1 MDFRIADTFTDSLAR
16 LTGDEQKAVKTTAF
30 DLQMNPANPGM
41 SFHKLDKAR
50 NKNFWSVRV
59 SSDIRLIVHRTSQGL
74 LLCYVGH
81 HDDAYAWAERRK
93 IEAHPKTGAAQIVE
107 IRERV
112 EEITIPR
119 YVEHG
124 PRGLTSAPLFAAVAD
139 GDLLSWGV
147 PSEWLPDVRATNNED
162 GLLALTDH
170 LPAEAAEALIEFA
183 TGGQPQRSLS
193 FAMPGASLP
202 PDAAARVVV
211 PDVGDS
217 RRKPVDPFSHP
228 DAQRRFR
235 TIESSEELERALDA
249 PWDKW
254 TIFLHPAQREWVEKD
269 YSGPA
274 RVSGSAGTGKT
285 IVALHRAVHLARTH
299 PESRVLLTTFS
310 DALANALKVK
320 LRRLVGNEPRL
331 AERIDVYAMDAIGER
346 LYKTAFGS
354 LQLAASE
361 DISTLL
367 EAAAKAHPDH
377 GFSRAFVRSEW
388 NNVVDA
394 WQLRS
399 WEAYRDVQRLGRRTR
414 LPEARRKV
422 LWDIYADVLAK
433 LEAEGKTTRAGMFA
447 RIAEELT
454 RRERPPYDF
463 AVVDESQDIDVAQ
476 LRFLAALGGDRPNA
490 LFFAGDLG
498 QRIFQQPFSWKSQ
511 GVDIRG
517 RARTLHVNYRTSHQ
531 IRAQADRL
539 LDPVVADVDGNQEE
553 RKGTV
558 SVFNGPEPEVRT
570 FGDAAEESTA
580 LGEWL
585 AARAREG
592 VPPNE
597 MAVFVRSRA
606 EIDRAQDAVK
616 SSGMDGQLL
625 DERMRIEPGQIA
637 ISTMHLA
644 KGLEFR
650 VVSVMACDDEVIP
663 SQLRIDGIA
672 DDADLEEVYNTERH
686 LLYVACTRARD
697 RLWVSGVKPVSE
709 FLDDLLEGRAPNE

>member
-1 MDFRIADTFTDSLAR
+1 MDFRIADTFTDGLAR

-30 DLQMNPANPGM
+30 DLQVNPASPGM

-50 NKNFWSVRV
+50 DKNFWSVRV
-59 SSDIRLIVHRTSQGL
+59 SRDIRLIVHRTPQSL
-74 LLCYVGH
+74 LLCYVAH
-81 HDDAYAWAERRK
+81 HDDAYHWAECRK
-93 IEAHPKTGAAQIVE
+93 IEMHPKTGAAQIVE

-119 YVEHG
+119 YVEHE

-147 PSEWLPDVRATNNED
+147 PSEWLPDVRAANSED

-183 TGGQPQRSLS
+183 TGGIPKVTAPSI
-193 FAMPGASLP
+193 
-202 PDAAARVVV
+202 AARATVTSNQ
-211 PDVGDS
+211 DS
-217 RRKPVDPFSHP
+217 IEFSRLDLEDTAGTVRLANAFNHP

-274 RVSGSAGTGKT
+274 RISGSAGTGKT

-299 PESRVLLTTFS
+299 PEGRVLLTTFS
-310 DALANALKVK
+310 DALANALRVK

-331 AERIDVYAMDAIGER
+331 AERIDVYSMDAVGER
-346 LYKTAFGS
+346 LYKMAFGA
-354 LQLAASE
+354 LRLASSQ
-361 DISTLL
+361 DIATLL
-367 EAAAKAHPDH
+367 ESAAKAHPDH
-377 GFSRAFVRSEW
+377 GFSMGFLRSEW
-388 NNVVDA
+388 NGVVDA

-433 LEAEGKTTRAGMFA
+433 LEAEDKTTRAGMFA

-570 FGDAAEESTA
+570 FGDAVEESTA

-585 AARAREG
+585 AARATEG

-616 SSGMDGQLL
+616 ASGMDGQVL
-625 DERMRIEPGQIA
+625 DERMRIEPGKVA

-650 VVSVMACDDEVIP
+650 VVAVMACDDEVIP
-663 SQLRIDGIA
+663 SQSRIDAIA

-697 RLWVSGVKPVSE
+697 RLWISGVDPVSE
-709 FLDDLLEGRAPNE
+709 FLGDLR